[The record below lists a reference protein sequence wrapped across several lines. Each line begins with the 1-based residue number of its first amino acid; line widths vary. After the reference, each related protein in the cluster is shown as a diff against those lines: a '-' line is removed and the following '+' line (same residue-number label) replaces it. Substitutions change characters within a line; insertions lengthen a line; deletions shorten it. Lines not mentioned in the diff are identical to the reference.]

1 MKHCFRKLGLPF
13 DVLYLNFESTLK
25 FHPMQVLLSF
35 QNHVLLTS
43 YFQKINFFCHSMSD
57 MTISASNFTI
67 NATDDD
73 EGCNFDD
80 CYTEQALIFIPEVCA
95 TMNLNIIWSGCN
107 G

>member
-1 MKHCFRKLGLPF
+1 
-13 DVLYLNFESTLK
+13 
-25 FHPMQVLLSF
+25 
-35 QNHVLLTS
+35 
-43 YFQKINFFCHSMSD
+43 MSD

-95 TMNLNIIWSGCN
+95 TKNNELEQYLVGV
-107 G
+107 